1 MWFASYSFC
10 RIYVKKHNRSI
21 SCIRYDAKNLLWHLT
36 NDRLERYVPVR
47 RNKSRS
53 IWTLYFF
60 EKRLGLDLCTYALV
74 DCIYSMTKGHKSFI
88 LFRTSPLFHSKGE
101 YSTAEG
107 LSSGN
112 GHGDFCHFFNFR
124 ANNDSCFDLNTLS
137 KIYSTALPHD
147 NRGYELALIWY
158 GGYEFV

>member
-1 MWFASYSFC
+1 
-10 RIYVKKHNRSI
+10 
-21 SCIRYDAKNLLWHLT
+21 
-36 NDRLERYVPVR
+36 
-47 RNKSRS
+47 
-53 IWTLYFF
+53 
-60 EKRLGLDLCTYALV
+60 
-74 DCIYSMTKGHKSFI
+74 MTKGHKSFI

-147 NRGYELALIWY
+147 NRGYELALILY